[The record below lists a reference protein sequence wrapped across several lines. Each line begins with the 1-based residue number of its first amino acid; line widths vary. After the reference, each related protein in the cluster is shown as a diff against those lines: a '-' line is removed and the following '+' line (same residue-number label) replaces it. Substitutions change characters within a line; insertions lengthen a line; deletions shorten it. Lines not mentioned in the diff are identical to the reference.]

1 MLSRS
6 VGSVDDSMATDPDE
20 MFALLLGIPGA
31 RVLEMDEDDAED
43 VDLRVVIEIGER
55 PSFCRS
61 CGTAGT
67 EVGREVQ
74 ELGISSAGENVVRV
88 LWSRR
93 QLACASES
101 CPAPPSWLEAS
112 GDVNAFV
119 VRIAQ
124 SRPIRFS

>member
-6 VGSVDDSMATDPDE
+6 VGRVDDSMATDPDE

-31 RVLEMDEDDAED
+31 RALEMDEDDAED
-43 VDLRVVIEIGER
+43 VDLRVVIEISDQ

-61 CGTAGT
+61 CGTAGA
-67 EVGREVQ
+67 ELGREVQ
-74 ELGISSAGENVVRV
+74 YLGISSAGQNVIRV

-93 QLACASES
+93 QFSCASES
-101 CPAPPSWLEAS
+101 CPAPPWLEAN
-112 GDVNAFV
+112 GDVDAFV

-124 SRPIRFS
+124 SRPIRSS

>member
-6 VGSVDDSMATDPDE
+6 LGRVDDSMATDPDE

-31 RVLEMDEDDAED
+31 RALEMDEDDAED
-43 VDLRVVIEIGER
+43 VDLRVVIEISDQR
-55 PSFCRS
+55 SFCRS

-67 EVGREVQ
+67 ELGREVQ
-74 ELGISSAGENVVRV
+74 DLGISSAGQNVIRV

-93 QLACASES
+93 QFSCASES
-101 CPAPPSWLEAS
+101 CPAPPSWLEAN
-112 GDVNAFV
+112 GDVDAFV